1 MSAILKGILEPKIKG
16 VLAGFGEA
24 EYVGPDTPTS
34 AQDKF
39 VNDLSQA
46 IAAGVQEYINL
57 HVLTIVAAGPMPHVH
72 KMQAP

>member
-16 VLAGFGEA
+16 VLAGFGTA
-24 EYVGPDTPTS
+24 EYDGPDKPIS

-39 VNDLSQA
+39 ASDLAQA
-46 IAAGVQEYINL
+46 IAQGVQEYINAN
-57 HVLTIVAAGPMPHVH
+57 VLTIVASGPMPHTH